1 MSCIIWTFDKSS
13 IQKSRF
19 VVPIE
24 SIRFEMT
31 KRFLEVVWYCFSSHQ
46 NVPSSFPSKT
56 RKHMPKGIVMQLAK
70 GTFQLGETTWE
81 TISTSKVSRPI
92 SCKVSKA
99 KEWNQSTKNP
109 HQKPARLLGFLSPI
123 SWPFLSLENF
133 LLSSF
138 ILAHNLP
145 SNLSPL
151 FLQNQ
156 PL

>member
-1 MSCIIWTFDKSS
+1 MRSLDKSN

-31 KRFLEVVWYCFSSHQ
+31 KCFLEVVWDCCSSYQ

-109 HQKPARLLGFLSPI
+109 HQKPARLLGFLPLSHAHFYLLKTSCFLHL
-123 SWPFLSLENF
+123 SWHTTFLH
-133 LLSSF
+133 
-138 ILAHNLP
+138 ILY
-145 SNLSPL
+145 L
-151 FLQNQ
+151 FS
-156 PL
+156 